1 MQKVRIVGLGLG
13 LGLALGGCHHSA
25 ATVWPKSAGTVAV
38 PDWKEDGGQSIEP
51 HSSVATDIEQSEA
64 SSSPV
69 AAAAPAD
76 GAGSKSVAPAP
87 PAGTADVIFLDD
99 ITIDMT
105 TP

>member
-1 MQKVRIVGLGLG
+1 MRIVGLGLG

-51 HSSVATDIEQSEA
+51 HSSVATDIEQSEGS

-69 AAAAPAD
+69 AAAASAPAD
-76 GAGSKSVAPAP
+76 VGGSKSVAPAP